1 MDYQKLALLTILVV
15 TPLIATE
22 LRGRVT
28 DESQAL
34 VPGAQVA
41 VAGPAKRTTVTNNQG
56 EYRFPDLPP
65 GRYTLTA
72 TAPQLTLPQL
82 TFSLSTEP
90 LILNLVLKIS
100 LGTQTLN
107 VDGAANAVAADT
119 RNNPAALVLRG
130 ADLEALSN
138 KPEDLAAD
146 LMALAGPSAGPNG
159 GAIFVDGFSGGN
171 LPSKDS
177 IREIR
182 INQNPFGP
190 ENDRVGFGTI
200 EIFTKPGSEKFKGAV
215 YYNFGDASINTRNP
229 YAARKAPFRLH
240 EYGGNFGGPLGK
252 TSSFFVDLR
261 RDDIDNG
268 AVINGTIINAAGN
281 IVNPYTDVLRIPQ
294 ERLSISPRADWQL
307 GQSHTLTAR
316 YTFLDAA
323 VDNSGV
329 GSFNLPER
337 GLEARSTAHTAQLTD
352 TWIVNA
358 RAINETRFQF
368 FRLASSNRPNT
379 VGPAIQVLGAFNGGG
394 APLGNSSDTRHSFE
408 LQNYTSLNRGLH
420 TVRFGLRLRAELAD
434 TNTFNNFNGTFTFG
448 GVSAGGSSIEQYRRT
463 LLGLPGSG
471 ATQFTLTA
479 GQPGLTANQ
488 VDAGLFVGDDWRARP
503 NLTVSYGLRY
513 ERQTNLRD
521 GTNLAPRFALAWA
534 PGGKA
539 NTKGVL
545 RAATG
550 IFYDRFG
557 LANTINATRYDGQ
570 IQQQYVIANPDFFP
584 RLPTPAQL
592 AAARTAQIIQ
602 RLNPSLRALRLWQSA
617 AGYDRELRKGTTL
630 SLTYAFARGEH
641 LLRSRA
647 LPGPVFEAQST
658 GIYRQHQW
666 ITSLN
671 SRLNSKVS
679 VFGSYVLNRAR
690 SNTDGIGTFP
700 ANPSTDEGEYGPAAT
715 DIRHRAN
722 IGGTLIA
729 WKGLR
734 LNPLFTA
741 ETGPPFDITVGRDL
755 YGTTLFN
762 GRPALA
768 TSLATGPTKPGVI
781 ATTRYGLLDPNP
793 SPNQP
798 TIGRNYGR
806 GPGNILL
813 NLRLARTFSF
823 GIGEGRE
830 APTNIPGGG
839 ERRAGDA
846 GVFAPGTGVV
856 AGGAR
861 TSRKYNV
868 TVGLSIRNLLNHNN
882 PGPIIGNLTS
892 PLFGQ
897 ANQPAGA
904 AVPTGTTFSES
915 ANNRRLELQ
924 MRLTF

>member
-1 MDYQKLALLTILVV
+1 MNYPKLALLTILLI
-15 TPLIATE
+15 TPLTATE

-28 DESQAL
+28 DESKAL

-41 VAGPAKRTTVTNNQG
+41 VAGPAKRTTVANSQG
-56 EYRFPDLPP
+56 QYRFPDLPP

-72 TAPQLTLPQL
+72 TAPQLALPQL
-82 TFSLSTEP
+82 TFTISPNSIEP
-90 LILNLVLKIS
+90 LTLNLVLKIS

-107 VDGAANAVAADT
+107 VDGASNAVTADT

-130 ADLEALSN
+130 EDLEALSD

-182 INQNPFGP
+182 INQNPFAP

-200 EIFTKPGSEKFKGAV
+200 EIFTKPGSDKFKGAV
-215 YYNFGDASINTRNP
+215 YYNFADAFLNTRNP

-240 EYGGNFGGPLGK
+240 EYGGNVGGPLGK
-252 TSSFFVDLR
+252 QSSFFVDLR

-268 AVINGTIINAAGN
+268 AVINGTVLSGTGN

-294 ERLSISPRADWQL
+294 QRLSISPRADWQL
-307 GQSHTLTAR
+307 GDSHTLTAR
-316 YTFLDAA
+316 YTFLEAG

-337 GLEARSTAHTAQLTD
+337 GLTARSTAHTAQLTD

-379 VGPAIQVLGAFNGGG
+379 AGPAIQVLGAFNGGG
-394 APLGNSSDTRHSFE
+394 APLGNSSDARNSFE

-434 TNTFNNFNGTFTFG
+434 THTLNNFNGTFTFG
-448 GVSAGGSSIEQYRRT
+448 GSSAGVSSIEQYRRT

-479 GQPGLTANQ
+479 GEPGLTKNQ

-534 PGGKA
+534 PGKGKT

-584 RLPTPAQL
+584 RLPTPAEL

-647 LPGPVFEAQST
+647 LAGPVFEAQST

-671 SRLNSKVS
+671 SRFNSKVS

-700 ANPSTDEGEYGPAAT
+700 SSPFTDVGEYGPAAT

-722 IGGTLIA
+722 IGGTLVA

-762 GRPALA
+762 GRPTLA
-768 TSLATGPTKPGVI
+768 TDAAKLGVI
-781 ATTRYGLLDPNP
+781 ATRYGLLDPNP
-793 SPNQP
+793 APNQP

-806 GPGNILL
+806 GPSNILL
-813 NLRLARTFSF
+813 NLRLARTFAF
-823 GIGEGRE
+823 GLGEGRE

-839 ERRAGDA
+839 ERRSGDA
-846 GVFAPGTGVV
+846 GVFATSPGVA

-868 TVGLSIRNLLNHNN
+868 TLGLSIRNLLNHNN

-897 ANQPAGA
+897 ANSPAGA

>member
-1 MDYQKLALLTILVV
+1 MNYPKLALLTILLS
-15 TPLIATE
+15 TPLLATE
-22 LRGRVT
+22 LRGRIT

-34 VPGAQVA
+34 VPGAKVA
-41 VAGPAKRTTVTNNQG
+41 VAGPAKRTAVANSQG
-56 EYRFPDLPP
+56 EYRFADLPP

-72 TAPQLTLPQL
+72 TAPQLSLPQL
-82 TFSLSTEP
+82 TFSLSAEP
-90 LILNLVLKIS
+90 LTLNLVLKIS

-107 VDGAANAVAADT
+107 VDGAANAIAADT

-130 ADLEALSN
+130 EDLEALSD

-182 INQNPFGP
+182 INQNPFAP
-190 ENDRVGFGTI
+190 ENDRVGYGTI
-200 EIFTKPGSEKFKGAV
+200 EIFTKPGSDKFKGAV
-215 YYNFGDASINTRNP
+215 YYNFADASLNSRNP
-229 YAARKAPFRLH
+229 YAASKAPFRLH

-252 TSSFFVDLR
+252 TSSFFLDAR
-261 RDDIDNG
+261 RDDVANG
-268 AVINGTIINAAGN
+268 AVINGSILNSTGN
-281 IVNPYTDVLRIPQ
+281 IINPYTDVLRIPQ
-294 ERLSISPRADWQL
+294 QRLSISPRADWQL

-316 YTFLDAA
+316 YTFLEAG

-379 VGPAIQVLGAFNGGG
+379 AGPAIQVLGAFSGGG
-394 APLGNSSDTRHSFE
+394 APLGNSSDARNSFE

-420 TVRFGLRLRAELAD
+420 TVRFGVRLRGEFAD
-434 TNTFNNFNGTFTFG
+434 THTLNNFNGTFTFG
-448 GVSAGGSSIEQYRRT
+448 GSGVSSIEQYRRT
-463 LLGLPGSG
+463 LLGLSGGG

-479 GQPGLTANQ
+479 GEPGLTKNQ
-488 VDAGLFVGDDWRARP
+488 VDAGLFAGDDWRARP

-513 ERQTNLRD
+513 ERQTNLSD
-521 GTNLAPRFALAWA
+521 GANLAPRFAVAWA
-534 PGGKA
+534 PGKGKA

-550 IFYDRFG
+550 LFYDRFG
-557 LANTINATRYDGQ
+557 LGNTINATRYDGQ

-630 SLTYAFARGEH
+630 SLTYAFAAGEH

-666 ITSLN
+666 ITSVN

-679 VFGSYVLNRAR
+679 VFGSYALNRAR

-700 ANPSTDEGEYGPAAT
+700 ANPASDGGEYGPAAT

-722 IGGTLIA
+722 IGGTLVA

-762 GRPALA
+762 ARPALA
-768 TSLATGPTKPGVI
+768 TNPAKPGVI
-781 ATTRYGLLDPNP
+781 VTRNGPLDPNP
-793 SPNQP
+793 APNEP

-806 GPGNILL
+806 GPGSILL
-813 NLRLARTFSF
+813 NLRLSRTFAF
-823 GIGEGRE
+823 GLGEGRE

-839 ERRAGDA
+839 ERRGGDA
-846 GVFAPGTGVV
+846 GVFAPGTGVA

-868 TVGLSIRNLLNHNN
+868 TVGMSVRNVLNHTN

-924 MRLTF
+924 MRFTF

>member
-1 MDYQKLALLTILVV
+1 MNCSKLVLLTILL
-15 TPLIATE
+15 TAPASAIE
-22 LRGRVT
+22 IRGRVT

-34 VPGAQVA
+34 VPGAKVII
-41 VAGPAKRTTVTNNQG
+41 AGPAKRTTVSNSQG

-65 GRYTLTA
+65 GRYTVTA
-72 TAPQLTLPQL
+72 TAPQLTLPPL
-82 TFSLSTEP
+82 TFSLATEP
-90 LILNLVLKIS
+90 LTLNLVLKIS

-107 VDGAANAVAADT
+107 VDGAANAVVADT

-130 ADLEALSN
+130 DDLEALSD

-182 INQNPFGP
+182 INQNPFAP
-190 ENDRVGFGTI
+190 ENDRVGYGTI
-200 EIFTKPGSEKFKGAV
+200 EIFTKPGSDQFKGAL
-215 YYNFGDASINTRNP
+215 YYNFADASLNTRNP

-252 TSSFFVDLR
+252 QSSFFVDLR

-268 AVINGTIINAAGN
+268 AVINGTVIDRNGT

-294 ERLSISPRADWQL
+294 QRLSISPRADWQL

-316 YTFLDAA
+316 YTFLEAG

-337 GLEARSTAHTAQLTD
+337 GLEARGTAHTAQLTD

-368 FRLASSNRPNT
+368 FRLASSNRPYAA
-379 VGPAIQVLGAFNGGG
+379 GPAIQVLGAFNGGG

-420 TVRFGLRLRAELAD
+420 TVRFGLRVRGEFAD
-434 TNTFNNFNGTFTFG
+434 THTLNNFNGTFTFG
-448 GVSAGGSSIEQYRRT
+448 GSSSGVSSIEQYRRT
-463 LLGLPGSG
+463 LLGLAGGG

-479 GQPGLTANQ
+479 GQPGLAKNQ
-488 VDAGLFVGDDWRARP
+488 VDAGLFAGDDWRARP

-513 ERQTNLRD
+513 ERQTNLSDRA
-521 GTNLAPRFALAWA
+521 NLAPRFAFAWA
-534 PGGKA
+534 PGQGKTNA
-539 NTKGVL
+539 KGVL

-550 IFYDRFG
+550 LFYDRFG

-617 AGYDRELRKGTTL
+617 AGYDRELRQGTTL

-666 ITSLN
+666 IASLN

-690 SNTDGIGTFP
+690 GNTDGIGTFP
-700 ANPSTDEGEYGPAAT
+700 ANPFTDVGEYGPAAT
-715 DIRHRAN
+715 DIRQRAN
-722 IGGTLIA
+722 IGGTLVA

-768 TSLATGPTKPGVI
+768 TDPAKLGVI
-781 ATTRYGLLDPNP
+781 ATNRYGLLDPNP
-793 SPNQP
+793 AANHP

-806 GPGNILL
+806 GPGSILL
-813 NLRLARTFSF
+813 NLRLSRTFAF
-823 GIGEGRE
+823 GLGEGRE

-846 GVFAPGTGVV
+846 GVFAPGTGVA

-868 TVGLSIRNLLNHNN
+868 TIGLSIRNLLNHTN
-882 PGPIIGNLTS
+882 PGPLIGNLTS

-924 MRLTF
+924 MRFTF